1 MQSNNNWRDEVES
14 TKTQEIIQEL
24 DNIIGEDPNIQ
35 KTKNKIETL
44 MVNNAWND
52 KNERL
57 IASIGENAVSYKWLH
72 EKSAMY
78 YNSVHRILQLVII
91 VFSTG
96 LSAQT
101 FFPGETNEALD
112 ISKRVFIYITN
123 VLTVTINYL
132 KFTELANNHTAA
144 ANKFSE
150 LYHDIQQQLCMYR
163 KDRYLAT
170 KYIQETFKKYDTL
183 VVSSPDLS
191 PYIISKFKDT
201 FKNSNL
207 SMPDITDRLQKI
219 EIITEN
225 GTPNQNFELSNV
237 NSGLTPNGNINT
249 AISGNLKSINK
260 INSLII
266 EGDITDEDLK
276 MMNHED
282 INDLKTKGILAK
294 LKWEDQRFSDFS

>member
-1 MQSNNNWRDEVES
+1 MQNNNNWRDEVES
-14 TKTQEIIQEL
+14 TKTQEIIKEL
-24 DNIIGEDPNIQ
+24 DDLIGEDPNIQ
-35 KTKNKIETL
+35 KTKSKIDSL
-44 MVNNAWND
+44 IVNNSWND

-72 EKSAMY
+72 EKSAMF
-78 YNSVHRILQLVII
+78 YNSVNRILQIVII
-91 VFSTG
+91 IFSTG

-123 VLTVTINYL
+123 VLTITVNYL
-132 KFTELANNHTAA
+132 KLTEMANNHTAA
-144 ANKFSE
+144 ANKFSQ

-191 PYIISKFKDT
+191 PHIVSKFKNT

-207 SMPDITDRLQKI
+207 SMPDIADRLQKI

-225 GTPNQNFELSNV
+225 ENSKENIEMSNV
-237 NSGLTPNGNINT
+237 NSNITPNINT
-249 AISGNLKSINK
+249 NTSISGNLKSINK

-276 MMNHED
+276 VMKAED
-282 INDLKTKGILAK
+282 INDLKTKGLLAK
-294 LKWEDQRFSDFS
+294 LKWEDQRYSNFA